1 MGLRVLIRKIVVE
14 NVRSFLERQ
23 ELSFDGKI
31 SIILVPNSGGKT
43 NLLDTVTT
51 MLRRYLLA
59 TKYLEAHNQGDGI
72 SRWYLRD
79 NDGLNSLGFEAHAHG
94 TGQPQLV
101 EITVEVSASD
111 IENMRIL
118 RGDIEHV
125 KREDKRIYIH
135 DSPWDPIDKWEVE
148 KISGGDRFTYRWT
161 QAGFEDPKDKR
172 SDDFL
177 QYLRIFEYANAT
189 RTEMRR
195 DILRLPMIYLP
206 VHRAGVGLQSRVLLA
221 HYNYIDQK
229 RQLDAVSS
237 RSGSTNIVNLA
248 IGRLGQKYRRLLEE
262 DNRSAKAAFYSDNN
276 LQSLSTDLR
285 ALGYDWELE
294 TINPDTNEYDVRL
307 SKQGTS
313 FSVTAASSGERELLT
328 YLFAIYA
335 LNVRDA
341 VIVVDEPE
349 LHLHPR
355 WQRALFRLFEK
366 LSEET
371 GNQFV
376 LATHSPTFISPASI
390 QFVTRIYSEAQ
401 RSRILRLNQPD
412 LLNARHLFNLVNSQ
426 NNERIFFSDKVLL
439 VEGISDRIF
448 FEKVLDTLG
457 REENSEILEVISV
470 GGKGLFA
477 PYQKLLAA
485 CQVGTALVAD
495 RDYIEQVGS
504 PALKG
509 LFKLNAAEIKQDVID
524 NIKSLDG
531 QALIARIEEALRI
544 GTWDDARATWEYIKS
559 RRIALKPNLS
569 DEEKALLKS
578 ELKALRSRGTHILS
592 EGTLEAYL
600 PIGLKSKDLEKL
612 IVFLDDPAFWDKLP
626 QPQRDEIET
635 IVASLL
641 PASIAAE
648 GDGEESPLDVDVPNS
663 A

>member
-1 MGLRVLIRKIVVE
+1 MLIRKIVVE

-31 SIILVPNSGGKT
+31 SIIIGPNGGGKT

-59 TKYLEAHNQGDGI
+59 TKYLEAHDQGDGI

-79 NDGLNSLGFEAHAHG
+79 NQGLNSLGFEPHTHG

-101 EITVEVSASD
+101 EITVEISASD
-111 IENMRIL
+111 IENMLLL
-118 RGDIEHV
+118 RGDIEDI
-125 KREDKRIYIH
+125 KREDGRLYIH
-135 DSPWDPIDKWEVE
+135 ESPWDRIPEWIVE
-148 KISGGDRFTYRWT
+148 NISGGDRVTYRWT
-161 QAGFEDPKDKR
+161 HDGFEEPQDKKAA
-172 SDDFL
+172 DFL

-189 RTEMRR
+189 RAEMRR

-206 VHRAGVGLQSRVLLA
+206 VHRAGAGFQSRVQLA
-221 HYNYIDQK
+221 QYNDIEQK
-229 RQLDAVSS
+229 RQLDVVSS
-237 RSGSTNIVNLA
+237 RSGSTNVVSLA
-248 IGRLGQKYRRLLEE
+248 IGRLGRKYRRLLEE
-262 DNRSAKAAFYSDNN
+262 DNRSAKATFYDDEN
-276 LQSLSTDLR
+276 LKSLSTNLKG
-285 ALGYDWELE
+285 LGYDWELE

-355 WQRALFRLFEK
+355 WQRSLFRLFER

-390 QFVTRIYSEAQ
+390 QFVTRVYSESQ
-401 RSRILRLNQPD
+401 RSRILRLNQHD
-412 LLNARHLFNLVNSQ
+412 LPNAKHLFNLVNSQ

-448 FEKVLDTLG
+448 FEKVLDKLG
-457 REENSEILEVISV
+457 REVSAEILEVISV

-485 CQVGTALVAD
+485 CHVGNALVAD
-495 RDYIEQVGS
+495 LDYIEQVGS
-504 PALKG
+504 SALKG
-509 LFKLNAAEIKQDVID
+509 LFKLNAAEIKEDVIE

-531 QALIARIEEALRI
+531 QALVDRIEEALST
-544 GTWDDARATWEYIKS
+544 GSWDDARETWEYIKS
-559 RRIALKPNLS
+559 RRIALKPELS

-578 ELKALRSRGTHILS
+578 ELKALRSHGTHILA
-592 EGTLEAYL
+592 EGALEVYL
-600 PIGLKSKDLEKL
+600 PVGLKSKDLEKL

-641 PASIAAE
+641 AANIAEE
-648 GDGEESPLDVDVPNS
+648 GHDEKLPPN
-663 A
+663 ADLPNAA

>member
-1 MGLRVLIRKIVVE
+1 MLIRKIIIE

-31 SIILVPNSGGKT
+31 SIIIGPNGGGKT

-59 TKYLEAHNQGDGI
+59 TKYLEPHHQGDGI

-79 NDGLNSLGFEAHAHG
+79 NDGLNSLGFESHTQG

-118 RGDIEHV
+118 QDDIEDIR
-125 KREDKRIYIH
+125 REDTRIYAH
-135 DSPWDPIDKWEVE
+135 GSPWDQITLWDVE
-148 KISGGDRFTYRWT
+148 TIAGGDRVTYRWT
-161 QAGFEDPKDKR
+161 QDGFEEPQEKKA
-172 SDDFL
+172 SDFL

-189 RTEMRR
+189 RAEMRR

-206 VHRAGVGLQSRVLLA
+206 VHRAGAGFQSRVQLA
-221 HYNYIDQK
+221 NYNDIEQK
-229 RQLDAVSS
+229 RQLDIVSS
-237 RSGSTNIVNLA
+237 RSGSTNVVNLA
-248 IGRLGQKYRRLLEE
+248 IGRLGRKYRRLLEE
-262 DNRSAKAAFYSDNN
+262 DNRSAKAAFYDDEN
-276 LQSLSTDLR
+276 LKSLSTELK

-307 SKQGTS
+307 SKHGTS

-355 WQRALFRLFEK
+355 WQRSLFRLFEK
-366 LSEET
+366 LSDET

-390 QFVTRIYSEAQ
+390 QFVTRVYSEHQ

-412 LLNARHLFNLVNSQ
+412 LPNAKHLFNLVNSQ

-448 FEKVLDTLG
+448 FEKVLNTLV
-457 REENSEILEVISV
+457 REASTEVLEVISV

-477 PYQKLLAA
+477 PYRKLLAA
-485 CQVGTALVAD
+485 CHVRNALVAD
-495 RDYIEQVGS
+495 LDYIEQVGS
-504 PALKG
+504 PTLKS
-509 LFKLNAAEIKQDVID
+509 LFKLNASEIKQDVID

-531 QALIARIEEALRI
+531 QALVARIDEALTT
-544 GTWDDARATWEYIKS
+544 GSWEDAREIWEYIKS
-559 RRIALKPNLS
+559 RRIALKPELS

-578 ELKALRSRGTHILS
+578 ELKALHSRGTHILS
-592 EGTLEAYL
+592 EGALEEYL
-600 PIGLKSKDLEKL
+600 PVGLKSKNLEKL
-612 IVFLDDPAFWDKLP
+612 IAFLDDPAFWDKLP
-626 QPQRDEIET
+626 RPQREEIET
-635 IVASLL
+635 IVTSLL
-641 PASIAAE
+641 P
-648 GDGEESPLDVDVPNS
+648 SPTDRPSSCD
-663 A
+663 

>member
-1 MGLRVLIRKIVVE
+1 MLIRKIVVE

-31 SIILVPNSGGKT
+31 SIIIGPNGGGKT

-59 TKYLEAHNQGDGI
+59 TKYLEAHDQGDGI
-72 SRWYLRD
+72 SRWYLQD
-79 NDGLNSLGFEAHAHG
+79 NQGLNSLGFDRHTHG
-94 TGQPQLV
+94 AGQPQLV

-111 IENMRIL
+111 LENMRTL
-118 RGDIEHV
+118 QADIEDI
-125 KREDKRIYIH
+125 KREDTRIYLH
-135 DSPWDPIDKWEVE
+135 DNPWDRIPEWAIE
-148 KISGGDRFTYRWT
+148 KIAGGDRVTYRWT
-161 QAGFEDPKDKR
+161 HDGFEEPQDKKAV
-172 SDDFL
+172 DFL

-189 RTEMRR
+189 RAEMRR

-206 VHRAGVGLQSRVLLA
+206 VHRAGAGFQSRVQLA
-221 HYNYIDQK
+221 QYNDIEQK

-237 RSGSTNIVNLA
+237 RSGATNVVSLA
-248 IGRLGQKYRRLLEE
+248 IGRLGRKYRRLLEE
-262 DNRSAKAAFYSDNN
+262 DNRSAKTAFYGDEN
-276 LQSLSTDLR
+276 LKSLSTDLK

-355 WQRALFRLFEK
+355 WQRSLFRLFEK
-366 LSEET
+366 LSVET

-390 QFVTRIYSEAQ
+390 QFVTRVYSEAQ

-412 LLNARHLFNLVNSQ
+412 LPNAKHLFNLVNSQ

-439 VEGISDRIF
+439 VEGLSDRIF
-448 FEKVLDTLG
+448 FEKVLDTRG
-457 REENSEILEVISV
+457 REASSEILEVISV

-485 CQVGTALVAD
+485 CQVGNALVAD
-495 RDYIEQVGS
+495 LDYIEQVGS
-504 PALKG
+504 QALKG
-509 LFKLNAAEIKQDVID
+509 LFKLNAGEIKQDVID

-531 QALIARIEEALRI
+531 QALVARIDEALST
-544 GTWDDARATWEYIKS
+544 GSWDDARETWEYIKS
-559 RRIALKPNLS
+559 RRIALKPELS
-569 DEEKALLKS
+569 DDDKALLKS
-578 ELKALRSRGTHILS
+578 ELNALHSRGTNILS
-592 EGTLEAYL
+592 EGALEAYL

-626 QPQRDEIET
+626 RPQRDEIET

-641 PASIAAE
+641 PALIAVE
-648 GDGEESPLDVDVPNS
+648 GDGEKLLPDAKMPTATQLS
-663 A
+663 